1 MEQLPVP
8 RTIEVFTAR
17 TVGKDIRRLHAIGT
31 QRIQLTI
38 QILIA

>member
-1 MEQLPVP
+1 MEKLPIP
-8 RTIEVFTAR
+8 RTIKVFTAR